1 MVKVNELV
9 LTKEDHGDKL
19 FEVMGKALNVLLNSG
34 YVCKVRADEPGLGI
48 YVIEYDYDN
57 ALTNNVLVWIDSEKE
72 FVGDIEEDERK
83 DNLL

>member
-9 LTKEDHGDKL
+9 LTREDHGDKL
-19 FEVMGKALNVLLNSG
+19 FEVMSNALKVLLNSG

-57 ALTNNVLVWIDSEKE
+57 ELTTNVLVWIDSEKE
-72 FVGDIEEDERK
+72 FI
-83 DNLL
+83 DNL

>member
-1 MVKVNELV
+1 MAKVNELV

-19 FEVMGKALNVLLNSG
+19 FEVMSNVLEVLLNSG

-57 ALTNNVLVWIDSEKE
+57 DLTTNKLVWIDSEKE
-72 FVGDIEEDERK
+72 FI
-83 DNLL
+83 DNL